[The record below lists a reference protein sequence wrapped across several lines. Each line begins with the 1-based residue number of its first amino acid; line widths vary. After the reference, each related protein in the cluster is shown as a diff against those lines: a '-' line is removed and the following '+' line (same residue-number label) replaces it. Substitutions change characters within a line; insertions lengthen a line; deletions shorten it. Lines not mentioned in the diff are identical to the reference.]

1 MVPRCTSWAI
11 SPLFTLVAL
20 LAAGANSVQA
30 QEVVRPASEI
40 LMVCAGC
47 HNPEPGTLPAS
58 EAQRIPRLGGQQP
71 EYLRAALQAYRSRQR
86 DHFFMRGMAAGLQGA
101 ELDAAIRH
109 LAAPPDSGNATRAT
123 PTQPPAPAARCVAC
137 HGSTSQPPATPQTP
151 RLAGQHAPYIEAA
164 FLAYAGGTRQHPLM
178 TPQAQA
184 ADGTPTLSADALR
197 EVAAWFSGQRGLVP
211 R

>member
-11 SPLFTLVAL
+11 SPLFALVA
-20 LAAGANSVQA
+20 LAAGANGVKA
-30 QEVVRPASEI
+30 QEAVRPASEI
-40 LMVCAGC
+40 LAVCAGC

-58 EAQRIPRLGGQQP
+58 EAQRIPRLGGQRP
-71 EYLRAALQAYRSRQR
+71 EYLRAALEAYRTRQR

-109 LAAPPDSGNATRAT
+109 LSSPPDTGIPPRTAET
-123 PTQPPAPAARCVAC
+123 PMPTAAARCIAC
-137 HGSTSQPPATPQTP
+137 HGTASQPPATPQTP

-164 FLAYAGGTRQHPLM
+164 FLAYAGGQRQHPLM

-184 ADGTPTLSADALR
+184 ADGTPTLTPAELR
-197 EVAAWFSGQRGLVP
+197 DVAAWFSGQRGLVP